1 MRVAMMIAVALV
13 AAACNGTDPDS
24 PSGACA
30 QDEQSALA
38 LYGPPLGVSTTAT
51 SRRIRGPARWGRL
64 PPPVVVHPG
73 VHLVI

>member
-1 MRVAMMIAVALV
+1 MMIAVALV

-38 LYGPPLGVSTTAT
+38 LYGPPLGVSTNGNVTTYTWASAVGTFTAT
-51 SRRIRGPARWGRL
+51 GSSCTQAFT
-64 PPPVVVHPG
+64 
-73 VHLVI
+73 